1 MRFPMTAAD
10 LRRSLGAIVLAGALF
25 VSASPAFAQSNT
37 ALAESLFKEGKT
49 LLTAKNYEAAC
60 PKFAESAKLDPASG
74 TFYALGLCYEG
85 QGKNASAWSAY
96 LDAALAARKD
106 GNAEREKN
114 ANKKAADTEKK
125 VPHATFVVA
134 AATSSLKGLELSV
147 DGQVLAPA
155 SWSSAPLDGGEH
167 KIAVKAVGKKTYEST
182 FTVKA
187 PPDKNEVTVPE
198 LADAPVEVGPP
209 PGGGPGPI
217 ADEGS
222 SGTGMRIAGFTLL
235 GVGVVS
241 AGLGAIFGAMA
252 LSKASDV
259 KKVCSVQSCTDPA
272 AVDKNESAK
281 TFADVSTVTI
291 ILGAALAAGGL
302 VLVLVAPK
310 SKNVG
315 VAPALGPGYAGVA
328 VGGSF

>member
-1 MRFPMTAAD
+1 MRFPMAAAE
-10 LRRSLGAIVLAGALF
+10 LRRSLGAVVLAGALF
-25 VSASPAFAQSNT
+25 ASASPAFAQSNT

-49 LLTAKNYEAAC
+49 LLTAKNYDAAC

-96 LDAALAARKD
+96 LDAALAAKKD
-106 GNAEREKN
+106 GNADREKN
-114 ANKKAADTEKK
+114 ANKKASEIEKK
-125 VPHATFVVA
+125 VPHASFVVA
-134 AATSSLKGLELSV
+134 AATSALKGLELSV

-155 SWSSAPLDGGEH
+155 SWSNAPMDGGEH
-167 KIAVKAVGKKTYEST
+167 KLLVKATGKKDYDAT
-182 FTVKA
+182 FTVKP
-187 PPDKNEVTVPE
+187 PPDKNEVSVPE
-198 LADAPVEVGPP
+198 LADAPVTVVP
-209 PGGGPGPI
+209 PGGGPGTVV
-217 ADEGS
+217 DEGA

-241 AGLGAIFGAMA
+241 AGLGAVFGAMA

-259 KKVCSVQSCTDPA
+259 KKVCSLQSCTDPA

-281 TFADVSTVTI
+281 TFADVSTITI
-291 ILGAALAAGGL
+291 IAGAVLAAGGL

-310 SKNVG
+310 SKKVG
-315 VAPALGPGYAGVA
+315 IAPALGPGYAGVS
-328 VGGSF
+328 VGGTF

>member
-1 MRFPMTAAD
+1 MRSPMTAAE
-10 LRRSLGAIVLAGALF
+10 LRRSLGAVVLAGALF
-25 VSASPAFAQSNT
+25 ASASPAFAQSNT

-106 GNAEREKN
+106 GNADREKN
-114 ANKKAADTEKK
+114 ANKKAGEIEKK
-125 VPHATFVVA
+125 VPHVSFVVA

-167 KIAVKAVGKKTYEST
+167 KIAVKAVGKTPYEAS
-182 FTVKA
+182 FTVKP
-187 PPDKNEVTVPE
+187 PPDKNEVSVPE
-198 LADAPVEVGPP
+198 LVDAPVDVVP
-209 PGGGPGPI
+209 PGGGSGP
-217 ADEGS
+217 APEEGS
-222 SGTGMRIAGFTLL
+222 SGAGMRIAGFTLL

-241 AGLGAIFGAMA
+241 VGLGAVFGAMA

-259 KKVCSVQSCTDPA
+259 KKVCSLQSCTDPA

-281 TFADVSTVTI
+281 TFADVSTITI
-291 ILGAALAAGGL
+291 VAGAVLAAGGL

-310 SKNVG
+310 SKKVG
-315 VAPALGPGYAGVA
+315 IAPALGPGYAGVSL
-328 VGGSF
+328 GGSF